1 MKGGWVDFV
10 FMHLI
15 YVHCVMSLSTLLEFV
30 FFKRRLSL
38 EMWLIDTG
46 SVQIDAYYSLLCLL
60 EMLCACIFSI
70 WDVMPSHIWILYH
83 GLVEYSFLIGLK
95 GILKRALF
103 PYEARYISM

>member
-46 SVQIDAYYSLLCLL
+46 SVQMHIIPC
-60 EMLCACIFSI
+60 CA
-70 WDVMPSHIWILYH
+70 
-83 GLVEYSFLIGLK
+83 FLK
-95 GILKRALF
+95 CCVHVFF
-103 PYEARYISM
+103 PYGMSCHLIFGFYTMALLNTRF